1 MQESLVLIME
11 IRRPSTEIIP
21 NQLAEGFEPPT
32 L

>member
-1 MQESLVLIME
+1 MQESVVLIME
-11 IRRPSTEIIP
+11 ICRPNTEMIS